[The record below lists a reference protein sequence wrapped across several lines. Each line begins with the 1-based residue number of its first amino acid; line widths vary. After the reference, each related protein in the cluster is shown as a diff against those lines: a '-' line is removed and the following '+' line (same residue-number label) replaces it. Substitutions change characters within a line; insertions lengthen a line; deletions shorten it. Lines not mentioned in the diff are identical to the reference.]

1 MSVELYSVH
10 QVYKSNH
17 FSLQGK
23 ICEEKKKKRWSL
35 LSVHTV
41 NIVAWHKNRPKNP
54 KKVNI
59 TTKIISYFCGLIYS
73 DLTVAISFL
82 SSHIPDPK

>member
-23 ICEEKKKKRWSL
+23 ICEEKKKKGEVYSL
-35 LSVHTV
+35 FTQ
-41 NIVAWHKNRPKNP
+41 
-54 KKVNI
+54 
-59 TTKIISYFCGLIYS
+59 
-73 DLTVAISFL
+73 
-82 SSHIPDPK
+82 